1 MAEQGRNRR
10 FGETEI
16 VGIDAKAWRSA
27 CGRRQQPWVR
37 SQASPIGAC

>member
-16 VGIDAKAWRSA
+16 IGDRCKTVTKPV
-27 CGRRQQPWVR
+27 RRYV
-37 SQASPIGAC
+37 